1 MEAKKSSEK
10 TTRPEPQGLFGIFSV
25 LSRLFGREKSVTRQQ
40 KELNLR
46 EDALDR
52 EATLMNVLK
61 SVNNKSEPDIVEA
74 AKETSTKSSFFSF
87 GSKKSKSKENVLDSQ
102 NTEENTEVKK
112 LPTLDDKTIDKNK
125 KFPNMENLTETEP
138 KKSGWTRFKELRDTV
153 FKRKHQTLKEEEPK
167 EMTETETK
175 TEGETENKED
185 ENNEDT
191 ENKEGEIDFDEKKKD
206 KDGTE
211 TSESSTEA
219 SSSST
224 ESDKSEDKKVERK
237 SSSNSRKGEVI
248 IFGVLDDNFQDVFFF
263 KIRILV
269 RRWNANQAI
278 EAWISRKT
286 N

>member
-1 MEAKKSSEK
+1 M
-10 TTRPEPQGLFGIFSV
+10 
-25 LSRLFGREKSVTRQQ
+25 TRQQ

-74 AKETSTKSSFFSF
+74 AKETSTTQTKSSFFSF

-175 TEGETENKED
+175 TEGETENKEG
-185 ENNEDT
+185 ENDGEDT

-269 RRWNANQAI
+269 QRWNANQAI
-278 EAWISRKT
+278 EA
-286 N
+286 

>member
-1 MEAKKSSEK
+1 M
-10 TTRPEPQGLFGIFSV
+10 
-25 LSRLFGREKSVTRQQ
+25 
-40 KELNLR
+40 NLR

-74 AKETSTKSSFFSF
+74 TMEKKSSGFFNF
-87 GSKKSKSKENVLDSQ
+87 GKKSKSKENVLDSPKE
-102 NTEENTEVKK
+102 NEENTEVKK

-125 KFPNMENLTETEP
+125 KFPNMENLTETES

-175 TEGETENKED
+175 TEGENENKED
-185 ENNEDT
+185 ENA
-191 ENKEGEIDFDEKKKD
+191 EGGANGETKDGDIDFEEKKKD
-206 KDGTE
+206 KDGSD

-219 SSSST
+219 STSST

-248 IFGVLDDNFQDVFFF
+248 MSSHCL
-263 KIRILV
+263 KI
-269 RRWNANQAI
+269 
-278 EAWISRKT
+278 
-286 N
+286 

>member
-10 TTRPEPQGLFGIFSV
+10 STRQTEPQGLFGIFSV
-25 LSRLFGREKSVTRQQ
+25 LSRLFGREKNPSNRQQ

-74 AKETSTKSSFFSF
+74 SKETKSSGFFNF
-87 GSKKSKSKENVLDSQ
+87 GKKSKSKENVLETNKES
-102 NTEENTEVKK
+102 TEENTEVKK

-125 KFPNMENLTETEP
+125 KFPNMENLTETES

-175 TEGETENKED
+175 TEGENENKED
-185 ENNEDT
+185 ENA
-191 ENKEGEIDFDEKKKD
+191 EGGANGETKDGDIDFEEKKKD
-206 KDGTE
+206 SE

-248 IFGVLDDNFQDVFFF
+248 MSLIN
-263 KIRILV
+263 
-269 RRWNANQAI
+269 
-278 EAWISRKT
+278 
-286 N
+286 

>member
-1 MEAKKSSEK
+1 M
-10 TTRPEPQGLFGIFSV
+10 
-25 LSRLFGREKSVTRQQ
+25 
-40 KELNLR
+40 NLR

-74 AKETSTKSSFFSF
+74 TMEKKSSGFFNF
-87 GSKKSKSKENVLDSQ
+87 GKKSKSKENVLDSQ
-102 NTEENTEVKK
+102 KENEENTEVKK

-125 KFPNMENLTETEP
+125 KFPNMENLTETES

-175 TEGETENKED
+175 TEGENENKD
-185 ENNEDT
+185 GDDA
-191 ENKEGEIDFDEKKKD
+191 EGAGGETKDGDIDFEEKKKD
-206 KDGTE
+206 KDGSDS
-211 TSESSTEA
+211 SESSTEA
-219 SSSST
+219 STSST

-248 IFGVLDDNFQDVFFF
+248 ISSHCLKKLL
-263 KIRILV
+263 KISHLIF
-269 RRWNANQAI
+269 
-278 EAWISRKT
+278 
-286 N
+286 

>member
-1 MEAKKSSEK
+1 M
-10 TTRPEPQGLFGIFSV
+10 
-25 LSRLFGREKSVTRQQ
+25 TRQQ

-74 AKETSTKSSFFSF
+74 AKETSTTQTKSSFFSF
-87 GSKKSKSKENVLDSQ
+87 GSKKSKSKENVLDAQ

-185 ENNEDT
+185 ENGEDT

-237 SSSNSRKGEVI
+237 SSSNSRKGEVV
-248 IFGVLDDNFQDVFFF
+248 IFGIFNDNFQDVFFF
-263 KIRILV
+263 FSK
-269 RRWNANQAI
+269 
-278 EAWISRKT
+278 
-286 N
+286 